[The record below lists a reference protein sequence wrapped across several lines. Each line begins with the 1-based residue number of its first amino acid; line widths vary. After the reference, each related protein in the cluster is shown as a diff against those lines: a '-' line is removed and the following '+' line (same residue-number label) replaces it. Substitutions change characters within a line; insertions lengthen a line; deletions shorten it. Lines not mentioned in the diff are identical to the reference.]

1 MRKVVLIVEDDVLIR
16 MEAVDLFEDAGY
28 EVIEAGDADAAVE
41 ALEARDDITFLFT
54 DIEMPGSMDGMAL
67 ALAARKRWPPIRIL
81 IASGRVKPYVD
92 EMPSGSAFVSNPYDS
107 RQISAAILTTS

>member
-41 ALEARDDITFLFT
+41 AL
-54 DIEMPGSMDGMAL
+54 
-67 ALAARKRWPPIRIL
+67 
-81 IASGRVKPYVD
+81 
-92 EMPSGSAFVSNPYDS
+92 
-107 RQISAAILTTS
+107 